1 MTAAR
6 RALKVKVIGFVAV
19 VVVVVDDDV
28 FKLDV
33 SWTPVPEWLSR

>member
-6 RALKVKVIGFVAV
+6 RALKVKVIGFVA